1 MENVCGRDDDLR
13 VGGFEPGYLVWKSRV
28 LTTRLT
34 GVGTCLYKCIAYGL
48 YFDRICDMDIYIHTH
63 IIFLLDW
70 TCVFFLEL
78 EKNFQKLATFPRYPG
93 GSGLS
98 AYAGF
103 FYWWCRFP
111 RGSRDS
117 GSTVAPRPTLPPCAQ
132 ERKTST
138 KSLGLK

>member
-1 MENVCGRDDDLR
+1 MN
-13 VGGFEPGYLVWKSRV
+13 
-28 LTTRLT
+28 
-34 GVGTCLYKCIAYGL
+34 
-48 YFDRICDMDIYIHTH
+48 IYIPTGLV
-63 IIFLLDW
+63 I
-70 TCVFFLEL
+70 FLEL

-132 ERKTST
+132 EKKKTKELPVQLKARRSEMGERERL
-138 KSLGLK
+138 KSGTYQYLSV